1 MPVLLADLLAAPAL
15 NLVAVTGS
23 AEALRRPVR
32 WCAVT
37 ELADPR
43 PWLQGGEL
51 VLTTGLRQRTATAQR
66 EFVAQVAERGVA
78 GIGFGTGLSHER
90 VPRATLAAAR
100 AADLPVLEVPYE
112 TPFLAVDR
120 FVADRISAESYRRQ
134 RDLVEVHDALAR
146 ALLSG
151 GGLDRLLQVL
161 GQAIGAPVA
170 VVDAGGTALSGDPVD
185 AGGAAAPIELTGTVV
200 AHLRAGVEH

>member
-1 MPVLLADLLAAPAL
+1 MPVLLADLLAAPTL
-15 NLVAVTGS
+15 NLVAATGS
-23 AEALRRPVR
+23 VPALRRPVR

-51 VLTTGLRQRTATAQR
+51 VLTTGLRQRSAAAQR
-66 EFVAQVAERGVA
+66 EFVTRVAERAVT

-120 FVADRISAESYRRQ
+120 
-134 RDLVEVHDALAR
+134 
-146 ALLSG
+146 
-151 GGLDRLLQVL
+151 
-161 GQAIGAPVA
+161 
-170 VVDAGGTALSGDPVD
+170 
-185 AGGAAAPIELTGTVV
+185 
-200 AHLRAGVEH
+200 